1 MDDRYRNLKKGIHLL
16 NNHPHIWVIDKSHIY
31 QSPPMYQTKQDDFY
45 NMVVDINTNL
55 TPLDLLNEIKEIEK
69 KAGRLSKNKKYLPRI
84 LDIDILAFGEL
95 QVHTGL
101 LEIPHPGIS
110 ERKFVLKPW
119 KDIAPDFSVP
129 GFSATVSEL
138 LDNTVDPSDISMLL
152 IFDKED
158 MI

>member
-1 MDDRYRNLKKGIHLL
+1 MSFAKLGLSRELL
-16 NNHPHIWVIDKSHIY
+16 YAVERQGYTQPTAIQAQAIGPIIAGKDIIAAA
-31 QSPPMYQTKQDDFY
+31 QTGTGKTAGF
-45 NMVVDINTNL
+45 TL
-55 TPLDLLNEIKEIEK
+55 PLLH
-69 KAGRLSKNKKYLPRI
+69 RLSKNKKYLPRI